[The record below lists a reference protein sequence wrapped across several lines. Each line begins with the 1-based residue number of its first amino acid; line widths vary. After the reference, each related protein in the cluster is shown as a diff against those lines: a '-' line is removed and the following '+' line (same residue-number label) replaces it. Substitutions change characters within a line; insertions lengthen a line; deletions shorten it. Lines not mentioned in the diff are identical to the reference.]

1 MLSGFDALSCY
12 CVFLEMAVESGVV
25 SLIAYLLFLR
35 SLLYTAIKSF
45 VQSKDYTY
53 KILLFASFISIVAVM
68 VHGLVDTVYFRP
80 QVQYL
85 FWTMAAIL
93 TVLVRKDKVTE

>member
-1 MLSGFDALSCY
+1 MENEIKVGDNQPKKSNGKK
-12 CVFLEMAVESGVV
+12 
-25 SLIAYLLFLR
+25 IA
-35 SLLYTAIKSF
+35 I
-45 VQSKDYTY
+45 
-53 KILLFASFISIVAVM
+53 ISIVAVM

-80 QVQYL
+80 QIQYL